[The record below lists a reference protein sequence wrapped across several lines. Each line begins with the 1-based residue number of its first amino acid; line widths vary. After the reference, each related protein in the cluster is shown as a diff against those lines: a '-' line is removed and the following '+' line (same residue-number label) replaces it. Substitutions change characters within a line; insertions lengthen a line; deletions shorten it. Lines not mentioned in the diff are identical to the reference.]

1 MAWWTASLLNDVARK
16 LFKNICNRKRCSGHN
31 HDIHF
36 LAREIDDWLP
46 KGILSLLD
54 GSYTP
59 RFLKRVYLP
68 DEVID
73 QMHLSDRIL
82 QHLLLRMIK
91 PTLKYVINSNCHHIA
106 GPSGVKR
113 ATTQIQQALKNNKP
127 NYFIRADIKSYYKSI
142 VHYKLIIDVKKY
154 YHDTKLIKMLAN
166 IIENPIDGPCGF
178 LNPYTG
184 IALRGPLS
192 QFFSGLYLKPLDDA
206 MQKMDV
212 TYLRYQDDILILCKT
227 KRQRNRCK
235 RKMMAVLQERHL
247 RLSRRKTRMGEI
259 ESGFHFLGITY
270 PPTQKEDNTNTTC
283 LSSRIIPHPRTL
295 RKARENVKQ
304 MVKDGVS
311 RPKIR
316 SYLFRWLC
324 WWATT
329 SSIWERSTLNKW
341 FIEACRD
348 ETALQ
353 IAFDVNQYYFK
364 ELWPNVGAAATVA
377 A

>member
-1 MAWWTASLLNDVARK
+1 MATASLLNDMARK
-16 LFKNICNRKRCSGHN
+16 LFKKIYNRKQSSGHN

-46 KGILSLLD
+46 KGIKSLLN
-54 GSYTP
+54 GSYIP
-59 RFLKRVYLP
+59 RFLKRIYLP

-73 QMHLSDRIL
+73 QLHLSDRIL
-82 QHLLLRMIK
+82 QHLLLRMIR
-91 PTLKYVINSNCHHIA
+91 PTFKYVINSNCHHMA
-106 GPSGVKR
+106 GASGVKR
-113 ATTQIQQALKNNKP
+113 ATTQIQQALKKDKP

-142 VHYKLIIDVKKY
+142 VHYKLIADVKKY
-154 YHDTKLIKMLAN
+154 YDDPKLIQMLVS
-166 IIENPIDGPCGF
+166 IIENPIDAPCGF

-192 QFFSGLYLKPLDDA
+192 QFFSGLYLKPLDDV
-206 MQKMDV
+206 MQKMDL
-212 TYLRYQDDILILCKT
+212 TYRRYQDDILILCKT
-227 KRQRNRCK
+227 KRQMNRCK
-235 RKMMAVLQERHL
+235 RKMMEVLQERHL

-270 PPTQKEDNTNTTC
+270 PPAQKEDNTNTTC

-316 SYLFRWLC
+316 CYLFCWLC

-329 SSIWERSTLNKW
+329 SSLWERSTLNKW
-341 FIEACRD
+341 FISACWD
-348 ETALQ
+348 KTASQ
-353 IAFDVNQYYFK
+353 IAAGVNQYYFK
-364 ELWPNVGAAATVA
+364 ELCAATGAGSAAA
-377 A
+377 